1 MAFGTG
7 NTSMTLEELRQIVS
21 DEEVISRY
29 LNISKVPCIITS
41 PLREDNKPSFG
52 IYSKDGITIKW
63 VDFANKEGGS
73 VYDLLMKL
81 WKLPLKDVINK
92 VSQDF
97 KANHS
102 TSCINNITKQNKL
115 LTKREKMINYKK
127 IECKSREWRDYD
139 LKYWE
144 SYGINITWLKYAE
157 VYPISHKIV
166 YKDNQR
172 YVLGADKYAYAFVE
186 HKEGETTIKIYQPF
200 NQRGY
205 KWSNSHN
212 GSVISL
218 WTKVPQQGEQICIC
232 SSLKDALCLWAN
244 TGIPAIAVQG
254 EGYSLSST
262 ACKELRR
269 RFKKIY
275 ILFDNDKPGLEDGKK
290 LSEQTGFTN
299 LILPQFEGGKDISDL
314 YKIKG
319 KEEFKAV
326 MSELFKTDVLPE

>member
-7 NTSMTLEELRQIVS
+7 NKSLTLEELRQYAS
-21 DEEVISRY
+21 DEEVALRY
-29 LNISKVPCIITS
+29 LGISKVPCIINS
-41 PLREDNKPSFG
+41 PLREDINPSFG
-52 IYSKDGITIKW
+52 FYSKDGITIKW
-63 VDFANKEGGS
+63 VDFATKEGGS
-73 VYDLLMKL
+73 IYDLLMRL

-97 KANHS
+97 KDNFAQS
-102 TSCINNITKQNKL
+102 SINITNRRTNNKINSR
-115 LTKREKMINYKK
+115 KIINYRK

-139 LKYWE
+139 LEYWG
-144 SYGINITWLKYAE
+144 SYGITIAWLKYAE

-166 YKDNQR
+166 YKGDKK

-186 HKEGETTIKIYQPF
+186 HKEDETTIKIYQPF
-200 NQRGY
+200 NQQGY

-218 WTKVPQQGEQICIC
+218 WTKVPKQGEQICIC

-269 RFKKIY
+269 RFKRIY
-275 ILFDNDKPGLEDGKK
+275 ILFDNDEPGLKDGKK
-290 LSEQTGFTN
+290 LSEETGFIN
-299 LILPQFEGGKDISDL
+299 LVLPKFNGGKDVSDL
-314 YKIKG
+314 YKIVG
-319 KEEFKAV
+319 KEKFIIV
-326 MSELFKTDVLPE
+326 ISELFNTHSLPK